1 MYAWGMKMCE
11 FNVVVEGK
19 VVFRDVIYAKAEGNK
34 VVVKDILG
42 ESKEFEN
49 SRIDEVDVNSVRLV
63 LAPRKSEKWLLS
75 V

>member
-1 MYAWGMKMCE
+1 MSAWGMEMCE

-19 VVFRDVIYAKAEGNK
+19 VVFKDAIYAKAEGNK

-49 SRIDEVDVNSVRLV
+49 SRIAEVDVNSVRLI
-63 LAPRKSEKWLLS
+63 LSSLKSKK
-75 V
+75 

>member
-11 FNVVVEGK
+11 FNVVIEGK
-19 VVFRDVIYAKAEGNK
+19 VVFRDIIYAKAEGNK

-63 LAPRKSEKWLLS
+63 LAPRKSEK
-75 V
+75 